1 MNIKNFIN
9 HQSNLDTLRF
19 LTCGSVDDGKS
30 TLIGRIMYESQ
41 VLYDDQIDSLNKTKI
56 ITANNKTSMNFA
68 SLVDGLSDEI
78 EQGITIDVAYRFF
91 STNKRKFIIAD
102 TPGHEQYTRN
112 MITGASTSDL
122 AIILV
127 NAKEGLLEQTK
138 RHAIICSLLGIKYIV
153 LAINKIDLIKYDKEI
168 IKKIADNFKNFT
180 NKLEFEIIEILPIS
194 ALHGDNITK
203 LSQNTPWFKG
213 DSLISFLENI
223 EIYKNKN
230 EYFRFNVQL
239 PIRYKSVFR
248 GYSGQVI
255 SGQIKNGEEI
265 KVLPSEIKA
274 KIKKIS
280 LYENTFEIAQKGM
293 SLLLEFD
300 KEMDISRGDYIV
312 EKNVP
317 HQISDQFQITIVW
330 LGKDPGYAGRI
341 YKLKIGGN
349 LLECQITDL
358 KYKRNINNLEKQPL
372 TKLEMNDV
380 ATINIKTN
388 KKITFESYKNCKNM
402 GCGILIDKISNF
414 TVAACMIDFSLYRAN
429 NIHFSKSFVDKKMR
443 QNLNGHL
450 SKVLWLTGLSG
461 SGKST
466 IAKELDKQLYTNNI
480 RSYILDGD
488 NIRHG
493 ISNDLGFTNQDRIE
507 NIRRNAEIAKLMVDA
522 GIVAIVAL
530 ISPFASERNM
540 ARSLFDDGEFIEI
553 FVDTELKVAEKRD
566 VKGLYQKARKGE
578 ISNFTGISSP
588 YEKPIKPELHLTT
601 KNKKPSELVEI
612 ILSYLNLGIFKT

>member
-1 MNIKNFIN
+1 MDIKTFIN

-30 TLIGRIMYESQ
+30 TLIGRILYESK
-41 VLYDDQIDSLNKTKI
+41 VLYDDQINALNKTKT
-56 ITANNKTSMNFA
+56 ITSDDNTLMDFA

-138 RHAIICSLLGIKYIV
+138 RHAILCSLLGIKYIV
-153 LAINKIDLIKYDKEI
+153 LAINKIDLIKYDKKL
-168 IKKIADNFKNFT
+168 IKKIENDFKLFSKT
-180 NKLEFEIIEILPIS
+180 LEFETVEMFPIS
-194 ALHGDNITK
+194 ALHGDNIINH
-203 LSQNTPWFKG
+203 SPNTPWYRG
-213 DSLISFLENI
+213 NSLIGFLEEI
-223 EIYKNKN
+223 EVYKNKN
-230 EYFRFNVQL
+230 EYFRFNVQSA
-239 PIRYKSVFR
+239 IRYNSNFR

-255 SGQIKNGEEI
+255 SGQIKSGEEI

-280 LYENTFEIAQKGM
+280 LYKNTFEIAQKGM

-300 KEMDISRGDYIV
+300 KEIDISRGDYIV
-312 EKNVP
+312 EKNLP
-317 HQISDQFQITIVW
+317 HQISDQFQITIIW
-330 LGKDPGYAGRI
+330 LDKNLGYAGRL
-341 YKLKIGGN
+341 YKIKIGGN
-349 LLECQITDL
+349 LLECQIIQL
-358 KYKRNINNLEKQPL
+358 KYKININNLEKQPL
-372 TKLEMNDV
+372 SKLEMNDV
-380 ATINIKTN
+380 ATINIKIN
-388 KKITFESYKNCKNM
+388 KKITFDTFKNCKNM
-402 GCGILIDKISNF
+402 GCGILIDKISNN
-414 TVAACMIDFSLYRAN
+414 TVAACMIDFSLYRGN
-429 NIHFSKSFVDKKMR
+429 NIYLSKSIIDKKMR
-443 QNLNGHL
+443 QNLNGHV

-466 IAKELDKQLYTNNI
+466 IARELDKSFHTNNI

-493 ISNDLGFTNQDRIE
+493 ISKDLGFTNQDRIE

-522 GIVAIVAL
+522 GVVTIVAL
-530 ISPFASERNM
+530 ISPFASERSM
-540 ARSLFDDGEFIEI
+540 ARSLFNDEEFIEI
-553 FVDTELKVAEKRD
+553 FVDTELEVAETRD
-566 VKGLYQKARKGE
+566 VKGLYKKARRGE
-578 ISNFTGISSP
+578 ITNFTGISSP
-588 YEKPIKPELHLTT
+588 YEKPIKPEIHLIT
-601 KNKKPSELVEI
+601 KNKKTSELVEI
-612 ILSYLNLGIFKT
+612 ILSYINLEIFKT